1 MLSSL
6 QSGDQD
12 LDFQESETTVTSRT
26 ERTAGSGL
34 TSGLTMTSERM
45 LTDKLAEA
53 MGIQVRIKKCL
64 GLPIVLNKSNFQF
77 LIIESVCYT

>member
-12 LDFQESETTVTSRT
+12 SIFQESETAVTSRT

-45 LTDKLAEA
+45 LADKLAET

-64 GLPIVLNKSNFQF
+64 DLPIVFNKSIFQF

>member
-12 LDFQESETTVTSRT
+12 SIFQESEPAVTSRT
-26 ERTAGSGL
+26 ERTAG
-34 TSGLTMTSERM
+34 SGLTMTSERM
-45 LTDKLAEA
+45 LTDKLAET

-77 LIIESVCYT
+77 LIIESVSYT

>member
-12 LDFQESETTVTSRT
+12 SIFQESEAAVTSRT

-34 TSGLTMTSERM
+34 NSSLTMTSERM
-45 LTDKLAEA
+45 LTDKLAET
-53 MGIQVRIKKCL
+53 MGIQVRVKKCL

-77 LIIESVCYT
+77 LIIESVCDT

>member
-12 LDFQESETTVTSRT
+12 SIFQESEPAVTSRT

-45 LTDKLAEA
+45 LTDKLAET
-53 MGIQVRIKKCL
+53 MGIQVRI
-64 GLPIVLNKSNFQF
+64 
-77 LIIESVCYT
+77 

>member
-12 LDFQESETTVTSRT
+12 SIFQESETAVTSRT

-34 TSGLTMTSERM
+34 ASGLTMTSERM
-45 LTDKLAEA
+45 LKDKLAEA
-53 MGIQVRIKKCL
+53 MGIQV
-64 GLPIVLNKSNFQF
+64 Q
-77 LIIESVCYT
+77 Y

>member
-12 LDFQESETTVTSRT
+12 SIFQESEAAVTSRT

-34 TSGLTMTSERM
+34 NSGLTMTSERM
-45 LTDKLAEA
+45 LTDKLAET

>member
-12 LDFQESETTVTSRT
+12 SIFQESETAVTSRT
-26 ERTAGSGL
+26 ERTVGSGL

-45 LTDKLAEA
+45 LTDKLAET

-64 GLPIVLNKSNFQF
+64 DLPIVLNKSIFQF

>member
-12 LDFQESETTVTSRT
+12 SIFQESETAVISRT

-34 TSGLTMTSERM
+34 TSGLTMTSEKM

-53 MGIQVRIKKCL
+53 MGIQV
-64 GLPIVLNKSNFQF
+64 Q
-77 LIIESVCYT
+77 Y